1 MNFFFIFIAAYILCV
16 ANVFSHGSVG
26 DPVSRSYLIF
36 QGNPESPTNAASVAA
51 IEAAGTQAFYD
62 WHEVSRL
69 VPRYNPESIE
79 PYRVIIPDGQLA
91 GAGRQKY
98 SGLDLVRDDWPA
110 TSVNPGPY
118 HVVFDAWV
126 PHDPSYFLAF
136 ITRED
141 WTPNQPLK
149 WDNLE
154 LLPGTD
160 HVVRDGH
167 YYRFTVDFPH
177 RIGHHVLYVIW
188 QRIDPAGEVFF
199 STSDIDF
206 SDGKGVGN
214 PGNGDID
221 NMPGIKDIRA
231 EVDFTIQ
238 NDWNSGFTGEAEITN
253 LADYPINSWELEFK
267 IEQEISSF
275 WNAELIKREGN
286 HYTVRHS
293 GWNQSIPIGGSVKFG
308 FSAIPGNL
316 KSISPSQLKLNG
328 VSLHTHSHEDHHQP
342 FEVNVSATLMPSG
355 LIDQFNLS
363 FPTKIGSFYTIQSS
377 SDLNHWEIIESGID
391 GNGSII
397 SRQFSAIGIND
408 FFRVSQE

>member
-69 VPRYNPESIE
+69 VPRYDPESIE

-91 GAGRQKY
+91 GAGRKKY

-110 TSVNPGPY
+110 TSVNPGAY

-141 WTPNQPLK
+141 WTPNQSLK
-149 WDNLE
+149 WDDLE

-199 STSDIDF
+199 SASDIDF

-214 PGNGDID
+214 PSNGGID
-221 NMPGIKDIRA
+221 NIPGIKDIRA

-293 GWNQSIPIGGSVKFG
+293 GWNQSIPVGGSVKFG

-328 VSLHTHSHEDHHQP
+328 VSLHAHSHEGHHQP
-342 FEVNVSATLMPSG
+342 FEVNVSAVLMPSG